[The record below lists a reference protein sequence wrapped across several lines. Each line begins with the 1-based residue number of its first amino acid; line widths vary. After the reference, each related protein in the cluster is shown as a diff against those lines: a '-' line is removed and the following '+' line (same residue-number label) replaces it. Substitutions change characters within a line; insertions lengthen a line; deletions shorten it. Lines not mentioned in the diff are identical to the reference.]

1 MKKTEPRITRG
12 LRLDVPAWNA
22 LQALIKTKPKR
33 WMEKMIRREFDKQQ
47 RANIKA

>member
-12 LRLDVPAWNA
+12 LRLDVPAWDA
-22 LQALIKTKPKR
+22 LQALIKIKPKR
-33 WMEKMIRREFDKQQ
+33 WIEKIIQREFDKHQ